1 MPAPNGPSAEA
12 APVLARSALFSG
24 LCLLVPVPLVDEI
37 LAERARRHMVASLL
51 VLYGRAEDP
60 RPLKPLW
67 STPWPGCLLG
77 FFYLLR
83 KLFLWPIKKL
93 LRTIFFF
100 LAARDAALEI
110 SRTYLLGRTLDRLLA
125 AGRLT
130 GADTVDAQ
138 QARDAFEIA
147 FRNADRRF
155 ISAAASQLVS
165 ALKGVSFS
173 TIRAVRDL
181 MKRAP
186 SDRVQPE
193 VDALPAS
200 ERGAIWQLLEQFQ
213 ALLAT
218 PELRAFIFDFDRRFD
233 EAMAAGGHP
242 APKG

>member
-1 MPAPNGPSAEA
+1 MPAPNGPSADA

-51 VLYGRAEDP
+51 VLHGRAEDP
-60 RPLKPLW
+60 APLKPLW
-67 STPWPGCLLG
+67 ASPWPGCLLG
-77 FFYLLR
+77 FFHLLR

-130 GADTVDAQ
+130 GSDTVEAQ

-147 FRNADRRF
+147 FRNVDRRF
-155 ISAAASQLVS
+155 ISAAAGQLVS

-173 TIRAVRDL
+173 TIRAVREL

-218 PELRAFIFDFDRRFD
+218 PELRAFVSDFDRRFD
-233 EAMAAGGHP
+233 EAMAAGGQA
-242 APKG
+242 APKR